1 MLIGGF
7 REKNWRPKASE
18 FWGIFAC
25 FFTIGCLGC
34 FYLFGFIFW
43 VNDYPRGGNFWGM
56 LLAVPIFVSCVT
68 GLGLLFGSLLD
79 MSERAGLFL
88 VSTSIPLFLLTG
100 IAWPIQAMP
109 LWIQGFTWLLP
120 STHAVQLF
128 IQLNQ
133 MGTQTYFVLPKL
145 IFLSCAAGIFL
156 FIAYYRLVMHPKVL
170 SNKS

>member
-1 MLIGGF
+1 LAVF
-7 REKNWRPKASE
+7 EKKTGVKASE
-18 FWGIFAC
+18 FWGILPAFLHWLLRL
-25 FFTIGCLGC
+25 F
-34 FYLFGFIFW
+34 FYLFGFIFGLMTIHVAETSRECCW
-43 VNDYPRGGNFWGM
+43 LYH
-56 LLAVPIFVSCVT
+56 FVSCVT

-145 IFLSCAAGIFL
+145 IF
-156 FIAYYRLVMHPKVL
+156 
-170 SNKS
+170 